1 MNNPFS
7 LEGKKILVT
16 GASSGIGR
24 STAIACA
31 QMGADVIL
39 TGRNLERL
47 NETMGCMTPG
57 NHFHV
62 VADLTNEEDRQNLIE
77 STPSLD
83 GLVHCAGISGHQV
96 FSYLKTETLHNM
108 FEVNYFSPVFLTRE
122 LLRRNKINRFAS
134 IVFMTSTSGILSSYV
149 GGAAYSST
157 KGAVSGLIKGM
168 ALDLAPKRI
177 RVNSIMAAM
186 IETPIMQGGDVTQE
200 QFNEDMKKYPLKRYG
215 KPEEVAYGIVY
226 LLSDVSSWITGTN
239 LLMDGGRTISY

>member
-1 MNNPFS
+1 MKRWVVS
-7 LEGKKILVT
+7 
-16 GASSGIGR
+16 
-24 STAIACA
+24 
-31 QMGADVIL
+31 
-39 TGRNLERL
+39 
-47 NETMGCMTPG
+47 TPG